1 MASRS
6 IPNSLVDVLGDLEY
20 LGILKV
26 VEVREP
32 RREGDK
38 PSVVVDLTR
47 RGRALVEL
55 LAVETAYILLLRK
68 DPDFLEDL
76 ERGLPVRSA
85 AALITMGF
93 LRLLLFLRWAA
104 GIISAEQFSDDYI
117 GSLSTFFHSML
128 ESEGDLYASIRQN
141 VLLLASMFSE
151 TEEGA
156 GQGRKNI

>member
-1 MASRS
+1 MGSKS
-6 IPNSLVDVLGDLEY
+6 IPDSLVDVLGDLED

-26 VEVREP
+26 IEVRES
-32 RREGDK
+32 RREGGK
-38 PSVVVDLTR
+38 SSVVVDLTR

-55 LAVETAYILLLRK
+55 LAVETAYILLLWK

-76 ERGLPVRSA
+76 GRGLPVRGV

-93 LRLLLFLRWAA
+93 LRLLLFLKWAA

-117 GSLSTFFHSML
+117 ESLSTFFHSML
-128 ESEGDLYASIRQN
+128 ESEEDLYASIKQN
-141 VLLLASMFSE
+141 VLLLASMFK
-151 TEEGA
+151 EEGGS

>member
-1 MASRS
+1 
-6 IPNSLVDVLGDLEY
+6 VDVLGDLED
-20 LGILKV
+20 LGVLRV

-32 RREGDK
+32 EKKGGK

-76 ERGLPVRSA
+76 GRGLPVKSA
-85 AALITMGF
+85 AALVTMGF
-93 LRLLLFLRWAA
+93 LRLLLFLKWAA
-104 GIISAEQFSDDYI
+104 GIIQAERFSDDYI
-117 GSLSTFFHSML
+117 ESLSTFFHSML

-141 VLLLASMFSE
+141 VLLLASMFKE
-151 TEEGA
+151 EEGGTRA
-156 GQGRKNI
+156 G